1 MHSGNI
7 VIQVIFKTVYAH
19 IAQFEK
25 YRKPLYG
32 YPMASVFFPSKVDI
46 SLTFALISS
55 CSNLRLGHPHTYP
68 YLY

>member
-25 YRKPLYG
+25 YRKPLYV
-32 YPMASVFFPSKVDI
+32 PTQWLPFSFPQ
-46 SLTFALISS
+46 
-55 CSNLRLGHPHTYP
+55 R
-68 YLY
+68 